1 MASFSVGGA
10 HSSLRTPS
18 LFPTPPT
25 IRMLKHHPVLNCTPF
40 FTTPSLFSPK
50 NLSLRSSNHRA
61 GIACMSTTTS
71 PVGKDDQ
78 KLISGQ
84 PNEKV
89 VQVSSWID
97 YLPKEIQP
105 FAKLARVDKPIG
117 TWFLIFPF
125 AWSATLAAASGS
137 IPDFRNLAVFACAAP
152 FFRGA
157 ACTINDFFDR
167 DFDKMV
173 ERTKERPMASGAV
186 TPFQGLCFFA
196 FQLLLSHGIFLQLTN
211 YSWIIEAAFIFLSC
225 TYPLMKRLTYW
236 VQAYLGLTINWGAVL
251 GWYAVKG
258 SLQPSIVLPL
268 FLSGCFWTI
277 LYDTIYAHQDKEDD
291 VKVGIKSTALKFGES
306 TKEWI
311 TGFAIAS
318 IGTLALT
325 AYNAALGRPFF
336 VFLAAASGQL
346 AWQIRTVNLSSAADC
361 NRKFVSNKWFG
372 VLILSGILLGRVFS

>member
-1 MASFSVGGA
+1 MAPLSGGA
-10 HSSLRTPS
+10 TSGLRTP
-18 LFPTPPT
+18 LTT
-25 IRMLKHHPVLNCTPF
+25 RMLKLHPVLNYTPF

-50 NLSLRSSNHRA
+50 NLSLRSSNHKA
-61 GIACMSTTTS
+61 GMVCMSTTTS
-71 PVGKDDQ
+71 PVSKDDE
-78 KLISGQ
+78 KLINGQ

-117 TWFLIFPF
+117 TWLFLFPF
-125 AWSATLAAASGS
+125 AWSATLAASTGN
-137 IPDFRNLAVFACAAP
+137 IPDFKNLAVFACAAP

-211 YSWIIEAAFIFLSC
+211 YRSHCIPFV
-225 TYPLMKRLTYW
+225 Y
-236 VQAYLGLTINWGAVL
+236 
-251 GWYAVKG
+251 
-258 SLQPSIVLPL
+258 
-268 FLSGCFWTI
+268 
-277 LYDTIYAHQDKEDD
+277 KEDD
-291 VKVGIKSTALKFGES
+291 VKVDVKSTALKFGES

-318 IGTLALT
+318 ICTLTLA
-325 AYNAALGRPFF
+325 AYNAALGWPFY

-346 AWQIRTVNLSSAADC
+346 GWQIRTVNLSSPADC

>member
-157 ACTINDFFDR
+157 AF
-167 DFDKMV
+167 
-173 ERTKERPMASGAV
+173 
-186 TPFQGLCFFA
+186 
-196 FQLLLSHGIFLQLTN
+196 
-211 YSWIIEAAFIFLSC
+211 
-225 TYPLMKRLTYW
+225 
-236 VQAYLGLTINWGAVL
+236 
-251 GWYAVKG
+251 KG

-325 AYNAALGRPFF
+325 AYNAALGRPFY

-361 NRKFVSNKWFG
+361 NRKFESNKWFG
-372 VLILSGILLGRVFS
+372 VLILSGILLGRAFS

>member
-1 MASFSVGGA
+1 MAPLSGGA
-10 HSSLRTPS
+10 TSGLRTP
-18 LFPTPPT
+18 LTT
-25 IRMLKHHPVLNCTPF
+25 RMLKLHPVLNYTPF

-50 NLSLRSSNHRA
+50 NLSLRSSNHKA
-61 GIACMSTTTS
+61 GMVCMSTTTS
-71 PVGKDDQ
+71 PVSKDDE
-78 KLISGQ
+78 KLINGQ

-117 TWFLIFPF
+117 TWLFLFPF
-125 AWSATLAAASGS
+125 AWSATLAASTGN
-137 IPDFRNLAVFACAAP
+137 IPDFKNLAVFACAAP

-173 ERTKERPMASGAV
+173 ERTKERPMVSGAV

-211 YSWIIEAAFIFLSC
+211 YSAIYEAAYIFLIC

-236 VQAYLGLTINWGAVL
+236 VYLI
-251 GWYAVKG
+251 
-258 SLQPSIVLPL
+258 
-268 FLSGCFWTI
+268 
-277 LYDTIYAHQDKEDD
+277 DKEDD
-291 VKVGIKSTALKFGES
+291 VKVDVKSTALKFGES

-318 IGTLALT
+318 ICTLTLA
-325 AYNAALGRPFF
+325 AYNAALGWPFY

-346 AWQIRTVNLSSAADC
+346 GWQIRTVNLSSPADC
-361 NRKFVSNKWFG
+361 NRKYVYIFRFKVFGIG
-372 VLILSGILLGRVFS
+372 VLMSKVENRE